1 MVTTNK
7 VVECFCLEDS
17 FFPHKVGRR
26 GREERGRET
35 KKGCVWLTVLNE
47 VVI

>member
-1 MVTTNK
+1 M
-7 VVECFCLEDS
+7 FLFRRL
-17 FFPHKVGRR
+17 FFSHKVERR

-47 VVI
+47 VVMFQSEDDT